1 MSSALPFA
9 PSEYFSKDQHRLLAL
24 AAVFQAAQ
32 MVHIVATTGVSSLEK
47 LGKQYTDTL
56 LHAALNLR
64 PTQNP
69 CQNSLLFFQS
79 LSALKVGLHSL
90 ERCLET
96 PFNPQPQGQHP
107 KLKVK
112 QGKQTLSYA
121 MALLHLSAKIYRN
134 PKFQTQIANSQQ
146 DIIRQLAFF
155 NHDYQHRSVLSAV
168 AQIYSDTAS
177 TVKPRIMVKGSA
189 KSFNSPY
196 EVNYIRALLFAGL
209 QAAHY
214 WRELGG
220 TPWQLIF
227 SKGKI
232 LKEAKY
238 FVQLQHH
245 SMRMD

>member
-9 PSEYFSKDQHRLLAL
+9 PSEHLSQDQHRLLAL
-24 AAVFQAAQ
+24 VAVFQAAQ
-32 MVHIVATTGVSSLEK
+32 MVHIVATTGVSALDK
-47 LGKQYTDTL
+47 LGKQYADTL

-64 PTQNP
+64 PTHNP
-69 CQNSLLFFQS
+69 CQNSLLFFHS

-90 ERCLET
+90 ERCLEA
-96 PFNPQPQGQHP
+96 PFNPQPQGRYP
-107 KLKVK
+107 KLKIK

-134 PKFQTQIANSQQ
+134 PKFQTQIASSQQ

-196 EVNYIRALLFAGL
+196 EVAYIRALLFAGL

-220 TPWQLIF
+220 SPWQLVF
-227 SKGKI
+227 SKSKI
-232 LKEAKY
+232 LKDVKY
-238 FVQLQHH
+238 FVQLQHQSLH
-245 SMRMD
+245 LE